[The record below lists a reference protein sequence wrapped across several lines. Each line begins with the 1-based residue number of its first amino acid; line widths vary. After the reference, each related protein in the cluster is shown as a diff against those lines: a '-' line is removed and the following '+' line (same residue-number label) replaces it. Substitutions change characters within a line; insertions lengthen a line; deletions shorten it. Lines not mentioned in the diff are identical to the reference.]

1 MPKLYMLIGVPGAGK
16 STWLAQQPFDW
27 NRTVILSTDAIIE
40 RRAAAQG
47 KTYDQ
52 VFRKE
57 IKSATTEMYQM
68 LADAVSQGADLIWD
82 QTNVVAAAR
91 AKKLAMVPDSYERVA
106 VMFRTPDRAEHA
118 RRLASRVG
126 KTIPANVIA
135 GMKSQLEPPTEAE
148 GFDQIITV

>member
-57 IKSATTEMYQM
+57 IKSATAEMYRN
-68 LADAVSQGADLIWD
+68 LADAVTQGADLIWD
-82 QTNVVAAAR
+82 QTNVTAAAR
-91 AKKLAMVPDSYERVA
+91 TKKLAMVPDEYERVA
-106 VMFRTPDRAEHA
+106 VMFRTPDRAEHE
-118 RRLASRVG
+118 RRLASRAG

-135 GMKSQLEPPTEAE
+135 GMISQLEPATEAE